1 MLEPLRQWICDSCNN
16 VINGSD
22 QGYVE
27 GRETNDGKKYGFR
40 IVHHALYSPRKN
52 DGNCYYSNKERAGDL
67 PLGDLVGVRVS
78 WKLSSWIDLG
88 VYHDSE
94 YSGPSVLYLREWTT
108 LFRRLHLP
116 ITRKRLITQNNSNRK
131 SATEQMTFISIFLT
145 HSRA

>member
-1 MLEPLRQWICDSCNN
+1 MRFVQQRHQRIGSRIC
-16 VINGSD
+16 
-22 QGYVE
+22 E

-67 PLGDLVGVRVS
+67 PLGDLVGVRG
-78 WKLSSWIDLG
+78 LLELNSWIDLG

-94 YSGPSVLYLREWTT
+94 YSGPSVLDLREWTT

-116 ITRKRLITQNNSNRK
+116 ITRKRVITQLEQEIGNGANDIYLYLPDTLK
-131 SATEQMTFISIFLT
+131 SIAEEGHT
-145 HSRA
+145 AVD